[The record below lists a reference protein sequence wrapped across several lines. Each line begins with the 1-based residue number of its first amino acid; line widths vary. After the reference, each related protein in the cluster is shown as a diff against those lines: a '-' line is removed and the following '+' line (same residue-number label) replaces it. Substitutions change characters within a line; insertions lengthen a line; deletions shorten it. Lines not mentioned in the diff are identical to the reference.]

1 MAKSFKE
8 LCKTFEKLEDTA
20 SRLDMT
26 SLMGDF
32 LKQCSIDDIQV
43 ISYLVQGRVAPQFVD
58 SEFNYSEKSLI
69 NLLTQYFDDKG
80 VDVDISN
87 IRQEKGDIGDALY
100 EVSNKLVQRRKTRD
114 IKEVY
119 EILWEIVNTSGS
131 GSVERKGNLI
141 LKFLTTASDIET
153 KYFVRIVCGQLRL
166 GLHSKTMMDVFSYT
180 VVEDKDLSD
189 EFNRVYGASSDIGYV
204 ASKLDEF
211 DREKVIE
218 ELNEVCVTPG
228 FPVLSRLVERVGTF
242 DEVVERLG
250 HEFLVQ
256 GKFDGLRLQIHKYSR
271 EDVNKREV
279 IWKKYLANREQG
291 LDLFAGATEENVI
304 VKLFTR
310 NLEDVTEMFPEI
322 VDDVRELEID
332 SFIAD
337 SEVLGWDYTNDT
349 FLSYQKTMQRK
360 RKYEVGD
367 MKERIPVKAMIFDLL
382 YINGEDITE
391 IDTVDRVDR
400 LENTLDGIDNS
411 LRVADTLKLTTAQ
424 EIKEVF
430 DEYVEQGL
438 EGLIVKQLGG
448 GYKAGKRNFEWIK
461 LKKSMDRGLIDTVD
475 MVVVGYYYGSGR
487 RAELGIGALLGA
499 VYNEE
504 KNRYDAVCKVG
515 TGISDELF
523 KEILEKL
530 KGIETLKK
538 TKDVVVNDVLKP
550 DVWVRPQY
558 IITVDADEVTKDISK
573 DEDVGNGLSLR
584 FPRLVEWDREK
595 PLEEITTVE
604 ELTRIFEA
612 KNNQ

>member
-1 MAKSFKE
+1 
-8 LCKTFEKLEDTA
+8 
-20 SRLDMT
+20 
-26 SLMGDF
+26 
-32 LKQCSIDDIQV
+32 
-43 ISYLVQGRVAPQFVD
+43 
-58 SEFNYSEKSLI
+58 
-69 NLLTQYFDDKG
+69 
-80 VDVDISN
+80 
-87 IRQEKGDIGDALY
+87 
-100 EVSNKLVQRRKTRD
+100 
-114 IKEVY
+114 
-119 EILWEIVNTSGS
+119 
-131 GSVERKGNLI
+131 
-141 LKFLTTASDIET
+141 
-153 KYFVRIVCGQLRL
+153 
-166 GLHSKTMMDVFSYT
+166 MMDVFSYT

-250 HEFLVQ
+250 DEFLVQ